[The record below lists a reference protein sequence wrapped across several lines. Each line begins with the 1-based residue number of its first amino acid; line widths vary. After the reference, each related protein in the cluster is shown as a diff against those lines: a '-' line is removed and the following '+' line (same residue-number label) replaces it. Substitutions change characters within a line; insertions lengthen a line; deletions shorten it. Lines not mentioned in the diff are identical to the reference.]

1 MKTGFTIMAMG
12 IAALT
17 LSACKIDSDWERN
30 VSAQQNNEQRVEW
43 LKDMQ
48 ALSNGN
54 VLVGV
59 ETIAV
64 GANRS
69 VDTLLSELDK
79 QGNTVW
85 QQVFD
90 LGENENIAQLLVSGD
105 NYYVLVNTPDG
116 KTNLLAVNAQG
127 QQRWLYSYQD
137 GMARSMQL
145 IADKIYITGKR
156 TQVLD
161 TSGKMLVDIHQGE
174 QTWAVEVGLMGDFY
188 VAGAKG
194 VTAYDTQGNQLWFLA
209 NTESGLSQQV
219 DLVWQAGA
227 LYLAV
232 SEMQGSKAWLKKV
245 NTFLGTAEW
254 QRIIASPS
262 SGSNLLEGPVLM
274 EAPETGNVVLV
285 QSYERG
291 RQLTMLDNRGRTQW
305 QAQQDSGVARD
316 VAINDDDELIVT
328 GNGATEQFSMQ
339 GERLAWAS
347 LSGSVQ
353 STTGEV
359 EVFGK
364 SIYVGASI
372 YRDGK
377 IQAVVAHYTDQ

>member
-85 QQVFD
+85 QQLFD
-90 LGENENIAQLLVSGD
+90 LGENENIAQLLVSGE
-105 NYYVLVNTPDG
+105 NYYALVNTPDG

-161 TSGKMLVDIHQGE
+161 TSGKMLVDIHQSE

-254 QRIIASPS
+254 QRMITSPS

-316 VAINDDDELIVT
+316 VAINEDDELIVT

>member
-90 LGENENIAQLLVSGD
+90 LGENENIAQLLVSGE
-105 NYYVLVNTPDG
+105 NYYALVNTPDG

-161 TSGKMLVDIHQGE
+161 TSGKMLVDIHQSE

-254 QRIIASPS
+254 QRMITSPS

-316 VAINDDDELIVT
+316 VAINEDDELIVT

>member
-85 QQVFD
+85 QQLFD
-90 LGENENIAQLLVSGD
+90 LGENENIAQLLVSGE
-105 NYYVLVNTPDG
+105 NYYALVNTPDG

-161 TSGKMLVDIHQGE
+161 TSGKMLVDIHQSE

-254 QRIIASPS
+254 QRMITSPS

>member
-17 LSACKIDSDWERN
+17 LSACKIDADWERS
-30 VSAQQNNEQRVEW
+30 VSAHKDNEQRVEW
-43 LKDMQ
+43 LKEMQ
-48 ALSNGN
+48 ALPNGN

-59 ETIAV
+59 ETILV

-69 VDTLLSELDK
+69 VDVLLSELDK
-79 QGNTVW
+79 QGNTLW
-85 QQVFD
+85 QKVFD

-105 NYYVLVNTPDG
+105 NYYVLINNPDG
-116 KTNLLAVNAQG
+116 KTRLLAINAQG
-127 QQRWLYSYQD
+127 EQRWVYSYQD
-137 GMARSMQL
+137 GTARSMQL
-145 IADKIYITGKR
+145 IADKVYITGKR

-161 TSGKMLVDIHQGE
+161 TGGNMLVDVHQSE
-174 QTWAVEVGLMGDFY
+174 QTWAIEVGLMGEFY

-194 VTAYDTQGNQLWFLA
+194 MTAYDSQGNQLWFLE
-209 NTESGLSQQV
+209 NTEPGLSQQV
-219 DLVWQAGA
+219 DLIWQAGA

-232 SEMQGSKAWLKKV
+232 SEMQGSQAWLKKV

-254 QRIIASPS
+254 QRMILSPS
-262 SGSNLLEGPVLM
+262 KGSNALEGPVLM

-305 QAQQDSGVARD
+305 QAQQDSGIARD
-316 VAINDDDELIVT
+316 VAINADDELVVT

-359 EVFGK
+359 EVSGK